1 MRERLPAPSPSLDF
15 PGGCGT
21 VVWPGWSS
29 VGIKE
34 DVQGVSAA
42 VLVGGMIMVAMCD
55 PGGRDDP
62 GGSDAPSLRSGDS
75 RAPEKFC
82 DGGPACSVKLF
93 PSPLAKMTSLSPH
106 FW

>member
-1 MRERLPAPSPSLDF
+1 MREGLPAPSPSLDF

-42 VLVGGMIMVAMCD
+42 VLVALCD
-55 PGGRDDP
+55 PGG
-62 GGSDAPSLRSGDS
+62 GGMILVGVMLPAFGVAIQELQRNFVMGDLR
-75 RAPEKFC
+75 A
-82 DGGPACSVKLF
+82 
-93 PSPLAKMTSLSPH
+93 LSSSFLPP
-106 FW
+106 WPK

>member
-1 MRERLPAPSPSLDF
+1 MGEGLPAPSPSLDF

-42 VLVGGMIMVAMCD
+42 VLVALCD
-55 PGGRDDP
+55 PGGRHDP

-75 RAPEKFC
+75 RAPKKFC

-93 PSPLAKMTSLSPH
+93 PSPLAKMTSLSSH

>member
-1 MRERLPAPSPSLDF
+1 MQEGLPAPSPSLDF

-42 VLVGGMIMVAMCD
+42 ILVAVCD

-75 RAPEKFC
+75 RAPKKFC
-82 DGGPACSVKLF
+82 DGRGACSVKLF